1 MSTSELIF
9 DYILLSTPSSLN
21 TCEISLDLIRLLNIR
36 VNQWLEVTTSE
47 ETYYCKVWPST
58 ELNTR
63 TIRINTLI
71 RKRNEHVKFIERN
84 KCTITPI
91 RPNALKATE
100 IKVSV
105 NIQEPEVMFQ
115 DLGYSFTGAPKT
127 VQIHAL
133 RNMLQDVLASKD
145 TVIGAGVS
153 GKSLSIHIH
162 ETIPRDQP
170 VLISNITQ
178 IKLLKKEEITAERKV
193 DIATDELAG
202 SLAKISIETQEHSNT
217 LPGLEKAYQG
227 LLELVSYP
235 LKYADKFTEL
245 GIECPKGVLLHGPP
259 GVGKTLLVRSVSEA
273 TNAHMVSLHG
283 PEIFSPYP
291 GESEERLRKKFS
303 EASILSEQSDRPCLL
318 FIDEIDSLTPNRSDS
333 QLHESRVVA
342 QLLTL
347 MDGLKSRGK
356 LVVVGATN
364 RPNAIDPALR
374 RPGRF
379 DREVA
384 IDVPS
389 EDARARILRGLLKNV
404 PTSSDVNLKTI
415 AAMTN
420 GFVGA
425 DLSSLTREAVMH
437 AVHRGLLEASNDPQ
451 VDMEDLQAALT
462 QVNPS
467 MQRGLTVEV
476 TSTKWEDVGGLEE
489 VKEKLKQAVE
499 WPITYGAT
507 FERLGLRAPRGILLY
522 GPPGCSKTT
531 LVKVIATT
539 SGASF
544 FSVNGAALYSP
555 FVGDSEK
562 AIRTVFQ
569 RARAG
574 APSIIFFDEIE
585 AIVGARQ
592 FQTGSG
598 GGDSVQER
606 VLSMLLNEMDGVE
619 SANSVLVVGATNR
632 PDLLDAALMR
642 PGRFDRLVYV
652 SMK

>member
-1 MSTSELIF
+1 
-9 DYILLSTPSSLN
+9 
-21 TCEISLDLIRLLNIR
+21 
-36 VNQWLEVTTSE
+36 
-47 ETYYCKVWPST
+47 
-58 ELNTR
+58 
-63 TIRINTLI
+63 
-71 RKRNEHVKFIERN
+71 
-84 KCTITPI
+84 
-91 RPNALKATE
+91 
-100 IKVSV
+100 
-105 NIQEPEVMFQ
+105 
-115 DLGYSFTGAPKT
+115 
-127 VQIHAL
+127 
-133 RNMLQDVLASKD
+133 MLQDVLVSSD
-145 TVIGAGVS
+145 TTVGSGVA
-153 GKSLSIHIH
+153 GKSLGLQG
-162 ETIPRDQP
+162 T
-170 VLISNITQ
+170 N
-178 IKLLKKEEITAERKV
+178 
-193 DIATDELAG
+193 ELTK
-202 SLAKISIETQEHSNT
+202 SLAKISISSRELPDS
-217 LPGLEKAYQG
+217 LPGLEQAYQG

-245 GIECPKGVLLHGPP
+245 GIECPKGVLLYGPP
-259 GVGKTLLVRSVSEA
+259 GVGKTLLVRTVSEA
-273 TNAHMVSLHG
+273 TNAHM
-283 PEIFSPYP
+283 
-291 GESEERLRKKFS
+291 
-303 EASILSEQSDRPCLL
+303 
-318 FIDEIDSLTPNRSDS
+318 DSLTPNRSEA

-356 LVVVGATN
+356 LVVIGATN

-389 EDARARILRGLLKNV
+389 EDARLRIIEGLMRNV
-404 PTSSDVNLKTI
+404 PVSDDVNFKTI
-415 AAMTN
+415 ATMTS

-437 AVHRGLLEASNDPQ
+437 AVHRGLLETTHNPQ
-451 VDMEDLQAALT
+451 VNMEDIQAALT
-462 QVNPS
+462 QVSPS
-467 MQRGLTVEV
+467 MQRGLSVDV
-476 TSTKWEDVGGLEE
+476 SSTKWEDVGGLEE
-489 VKEKLKQAVE
+489 VKAKLKQAVE
-499 WPITYGAT
+499 WPITYQAT

-531 LVKVIATT
+531 LVKVFPKQHFIPNHLLRAFAHL
-539 SGASF
+539 GASF

-574 APSIIFFDEIE
+574 APSIVFFDEIE

-592 FQTGSG
+592 FQTGAG

-652 SMK
+652 PPPDHAARLQILTIHTQGTPLDQSVSLEEIASKTDRYTGADLKNVCREAAMIALREMRTATEVSMAHFNMAMNVVKPSLSPSTLDWYDQYNQKLAIK